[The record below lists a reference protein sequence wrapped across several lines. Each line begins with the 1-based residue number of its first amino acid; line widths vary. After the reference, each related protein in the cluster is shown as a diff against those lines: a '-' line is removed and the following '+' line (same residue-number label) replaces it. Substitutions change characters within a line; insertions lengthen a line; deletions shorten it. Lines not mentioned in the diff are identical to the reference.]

1 MVLSVVPG
9 KRCAENTNK
18 VVAEAKQRTG
28 GQYMDMITSDE
39 YPGYKPAILNNYGVI
54 DKNDDTSEV
63 NGKKKVGRP
72 KKPKLAAPKE
82 LNYSVVHK
90 TRKKGKVVKVEIKTI
105 FGNTDKV
112 SLSGSSKS
120 VNTAFIERY
129 NGTDRNANARKV
141 RKSYMFSKDWDMH
154 KYITYFIC
162 YCYNF
167 CWPVRTLN
175 EKKSA
180 DAAEKVTP
188 AMSAKLT
195 DHVWSL
201 REWLSI
207 PVVHL
212 E

>member
-1 MVLSVVPG
+1 VLSVVPG

-18 VVAEAKQRTG
+18 VVAEAKKRTG
-28 GQYMDMITSDE
+28 GRYMDMITSDE
-39 YPGYKPAILNNYGVI
+39 YPGYKPAILNNYGEPEI
-54 DKNDDTSEV
+54 IYNKGS
-63 NGKKKVGRP
+63 KKKAGRP
-72 KKPKLAAPKE
+72 KKPKLIAPE
-82 LNYSVVHK
+82 QLNYSVVHK
-90 TRKKGKVVKVEIKTI
+90 TRRKGKVVKTEIKTI
-105 FGNTDKV
+105 FGNTNKV
-112 SLSGSSKS
+112 ALSGNSTS

-129 NGTDRNANARKV
+129 NGTDRNANARKF
-141 RKSYMFSKDWDMH
+141 RKTYMFSKNWMIH
-154 KYITYFIC
+154 QYVTYFIC

-175 EKKSA
+175 NKKSA

-188 AMSAKLT
+188 AMAAKLT

-212 E
+212 